1 MSSTFRKI
9 SIVLG
14 ALILFGS
21 TFVLAPK
28 LSKKEAPPKKTETP
42 IANAREVKVMTVKNG
57 DIKSKL
63 AIQGSLEAFNKVGI
77 FAEVTGTLSN
87 ANRTVKVGNY
97 FKKGAILLDIDR
109 EEAQLNI
116 LSQKSSLLNA
126 ITTLMPDLKID
137 YPESF
142 QQWKTYIDNFNVEH
156 PIKVFPQ
163 ALNDQE
169 KYFIASKNIL
179 SPYYAIKSAEKRIQ
193 KYTVYAP
200 FSGVITQ
207 STIQPGSLVRAGQKM
222 GELMGTGSYEMKA
235 ALNLE
240 DLQFI
245 KTGSKVSLYSD
256 AIDGAWAG
264 TVKRISDQIDPN
276 TQSVIAYIGVSG
288 KGLRQGMY
296 LRGDL
301 NSQTIKSAIQI
312 PIDLLV
318 NQNQVY
324 AVKDGK
330 LTLQTIEIINTNS
343 AYAIVKG
350 LSEHTLILK
359 EKIIGAYEGLA
370 VKPIELTASG
380 SRIK

>member
-21 TFVLAPK
+21 IFVLAPK
-28 LSKKEAPPKKTETP
+28 LSKKEAPPKKEITE
-42 IANAREVKVMTVKNG
+42 AVVAREVKVMTVKNG
-57 DIKSKL
+57 DVNSKL
-63 AIQGSLEAFNKVGI
+63 AIQGSLEAFNKVDI

-87 ANRTVKVGNY
+87 ANKTVKVGNY
-97 FKKGAILLDIDR
+97 FKKGAVLLDIDR
-109 EEAQLNI
+109 EEAKLNI

-156 PIKVFPQ
+156 PIKTFPKP
-163 ALNDQE
+163 LNDQE

-179 SPYYAIKSAEKRIQ
+179 SSYYSIKSAEKRIQ

-222 GELMGTGSYEMKA
+222 GELMGTSLYEMKA

-256 AIDGAWAG
+256 AIAGSWTG

-276 TQSVIAYIGVSG
+276 TQSVIAYIGASG
-288 KGLRQGMY
+288 KGLREGMY
-296 LRGDL
+296 LRGNL

-318 NQNQVY
+318 NQDQVY

-330 LTLQTIEIINTNS
+330 LTLQTIEIVNTN
-343 AYAIVKG
+343 ADYAVIKG
-350 LSEHTLILK
+350 LRDNTLILK

-370 VKPIELTASG
+370 VKPIELTASVE
-380 SRIK
+380 

>member
-14 ALILFGS
+14 ALILFWS
-21 TFVLAPK
+21 IVVLAPK
-28 LSKKEAPPKKTETP
+28 LSKKDAPPKKEITETVV
-42 IANAREVKVMTVKNG
+42 AREVKVMTVKNG
-57 DIKSKL
+57 DVNSKL
-63 AIQGSLEAFNKVGI
+63 AIQGSLEAFNKVDI

-87 ANRTVKVGNY
+87 ANKTVKVGNY
-97 FKKGAILLDIDR
+97 FKKGAVLLDIDR

-156 PIKVFPQ
+156 PITAFPKP
-163 ALNDQE
+163 LNDQE
-169 KYFIASKNIL
+169 KYFIASKNLL
-179 SPYYAIKSAEKRIQ
+179 SQYYSIKSVEKRLQ

-207 STIQPGSLVRAGQKM
+207 SNIQPGSLVRAGQKM
-222 GELMGTGSYEMKA
+222 GELMGTSLYEMKA

-256 AIDGAWAG
+256 AIPGSWTG

-276 TQSVIAYIGVSG
+276 TQSVIAYIGASG
-288 KGLRQGMY
+288 KGLREGMY
-296 LRGDL
+296 LRGNL

-318 NQNQVY
+318 NQDQVY

-330 LTLQTIEIINTNS
+330 LTLQTIEIINTN
-343 AYAIVKG
+343 ADYAVVKG
-350 LSEHTLILK
+350 LTDKTLILK
-359 EKIIGAYEGLA
+359 EKIIGAYEGLT
-370 VKPIELTASG
+370 VKPIELTASVE
-380 SRIK
+380 